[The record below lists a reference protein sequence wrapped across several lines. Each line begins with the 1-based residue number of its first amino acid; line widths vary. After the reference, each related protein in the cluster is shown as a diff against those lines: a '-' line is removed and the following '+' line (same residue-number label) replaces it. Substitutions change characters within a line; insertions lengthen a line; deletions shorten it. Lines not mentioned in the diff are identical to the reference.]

1 MTLEIKT
8 ASLQPVRQTFAN
20 VARRFGEKPA
30 TRYQEAT
37 YDAQATANFH
47 YRPLWMPDKTL
58 NDPTHTAIQM
68 KDWYVFRDPRQ
79 FYYGAYVQNRARM
92 QEAAETNYGFFDKR
106 ELAQYLSEEVKAK
119 VTRLLLPLRH
129 IEQTANLNFMS
140 GSAYGYGTT
149 ITQACLYAGMDALGM
164 AQYVSRIGLLIDGNS
179 ADSLSQAK
187 EAWMQDAAWQGLRA
201 LCEKTLVQ
209 KDWFELLLVQSLLI
223 NTVVHQVVY
232 QGLVADLAKEGG
244 RDLDM
249 LLEFM
254 LECHKDLSNWSD
266 SVFKIAAAESEENK
280 QQLQNWLNQW
290 LPQVQAAFM
299 PYIQAAFADQADQVW
314 EQAQETIAKRITKAG
329 LSLGGEA

>member
-37 YDAQATANFH
+37 YDAQGTANFH
-47 YRPLWMPDKTL
+47 YRPLWMPEKTL
-58 NDPTHTAIQM
+58 NDPSHTAIKMQ
-68 KDWYVFRDPRQ
+68 DWYAFRDPRQ

-92 QEAAETNYGFFDKR
+92 QESAETNYGFFEKR
-106 ELAQYLSEEVKAK
+106 DLAQYLNDSLKAK
-119 VTRLLLPLRH
+119 VTRFLLPLRH

-149 ITQACLYAGMDALGM
+149 ITQACLYAGMDSLGM
-164 AQYVSRIGLLIDGNS
+164 AQYVSRMGLLIDGNS
-179 ADSLSQAK
+179 AESLSQAK
-187 EAWMQDAAWQGLRA
+187 EAWMQDSAWQGLRA

-209 KDWFELLLVQSLLI
+209 KDWFELLLVQSLLV
-223 NTVVHQVVY
+223 NTLVHQVVY
-232 QGLVADLAKEGG
+232 QRLVADLAQEGG

-266 SVFKIAAAESEENK
+266 SIFKIAVAESEDNK
-280 QQLQNWLNQW
+280 QQLQKWLDQW
-290 LPQVQAAFM
+290 MPEVQAAFR

-314 EQAQETIAKRITKAG
+314 QQAQELIAKRVTKAG
-329 LSLGGEA
+329 LSLGGES

>member
-58 NDPTHTAIQM
+58 NDPTHTAIKM

-92 QEAAETNYGFFDKR
+92 QESAETNYGFFEKR
-106 ELAQYLSEEVKAK
+106 ELAQYLSEDVKAK

-149 ITQACLYAGMDALGM
+149 ITQACLYAGMDSLGM

-314 EQAQETIAKRITKAG
+314 TQAQETIAKRVTKAG

>member
-37 YDAQATANFH
+37 YDAQATTNFH
-47 YRPLWMPDKTL
+47 YRPLWMPEKTL
-58 NDPTHTAIQM
+58 NDLTHTAIQM

-92 QEAAETNYGFFDKR
+92 QESAETNYGFFEKR
-106 ELAQYLSEEVKAK
+106 ELAQYLSDGVKAK
-119 VTRLLLPLRH
+119 LTRFLLPLRH
-129 IEQTANLNFMS
+129 VEQTANLNFMS

-149 ITQACLYAGMDALGM
+149 ISQACLYAGMDSLGM
-164 AQYVSRIGLLIDGNS
+164 AQYVSRIGLLSDGNS
-179 ADSLSQAK
+179 AESLSQAK
-187 EAWMQDAAWQGLRA
+187 EAWMQDAAWQGVRA

-209 KDWFELLLVQSLLI
+209 KDWFELLLVQSLLV

-232 QGLVADLAKEGG
+232 QGLVAELARDGG

-254 LECHKDLSNWSD
+254 LDCHKDLSNWSD

-280 QQLQNWLNQW
+280 QQLQTWVDQW
-290 LPQVQAAFM
+290 MPQVQAAFM

-314 EQAQETIAKRITKAG
+314 QQVQDTIAKRVTKAG
-329 LSLGGEA
+329 LSLDGEV

>member
-1 MTLEIKT
+1 
-8 ASLQPVRQTFAN
+8 
-20 VARRFGEKPA
+20 
-30 TRYQEAT
+30 
-37 YDAQATANFH
+37 
-47 YRPLWMPDKTL
+47 
-58 NDPTHTAIQM
+58 
-68 KDWYVFRDPRQ
+68 
-79 FYYGAYVQNRARM
+79 M
-92 QEAAETNYGFFDKR
+92 QESAETNYGFFEKR
-106 ELAQYLSEEVKAK
+106 ELAQYLSEDVKAK

-149 ITQACLYAGMDALGM
+149 ITQACLYAGMDSLGM

-280 QQLQNWLNQW
+280 QQLQSWLNQW

-314 EQAQETIAKRITKAG
+314 EQAQETIAKRVTKAG